1 MFRQR
6 VLVIFLL
13 LPAILAIVFLGGAG
27 YISIVVLIC
36 SIASLEYVNLFRTG
50 GYKPSVFLVVGGT
63 MALIIFRAIDN
74 FQSMPWLM
82 SLIIFTCI
90 IYHLASYE
98 NGRDQAGTDFGITLA
113 GILYI
118 GWLGAFLVSIR
129 LLPEGQY
136 WLLLVLPSVWFSD
149 SGAYIIG
156 SLIGKHPITKRLS
169 PHKTWEGYFGGILVS
184 VPLTALLANLWRIF
198 SEPTSAITPT
208 RAAIL
213 AIILASI
220 TILGDLGASMI
231 KRQVG
236 AKDSGKLLPGHGGA
250 FDRIDTWLWAAAI
263 GYFIIATFFL

>member
-6 VLVIFLL
+6 VLVILFLL
-13 LPAILAIVFLGGAG
+13 PLVIGITFLGGVV
-27 YISIVVLIC
+27 YIGVVVLIC
-36 SIASLEYVNLFRTG
+36 SIASFEYVKLFRTG
-50 GYKPSVFLVVGGT
+50 GFKPSVFLVVGGT
-63 MALIIFRAIDN
+63 ITLIIFRAVDN
-74 FQSMPWLM
+74 FQSTPWLL
-82 SLIIFTCI
+82 SLIIFTSI

-98 NGRDQAGTDFGITLA
+98 EGQDQAGTDFGLTLS

-129 LLPEGQY
+129 SLPEGQY

-184 VPLTALLANLWRIF
+184 VPLTTLLAILWRTL
-198 SEPTSAITPT
+198 SEPISAITPS

-213 AIILASI
+213 ALVLSSI
-220 TILGDLGASMI
+220 AILGDLGASLI

-250 FDRIDTWLWAAAI
+250 FDRIDTWLWAGAI
-263 GYFIIATFFL
+263 GYFIITTFFL